1 MSDEY
6 REYTK
11 NEIARLSSP
20 ERLAERRR
28 DLAINTKRLSSLK
41 TKFESGGTDLKTQQ
55 EFSDSMKFYSQL
67 ADDIDDE
74 TELGKD
80 GFRMKLEEAWAY
92 ASYHFNPAFVPV
104 YMINICLDMAGIM
117 KDAIALMIEN
127 LKPRPKEPK
136 ERDPN
141 EKFFGIGKE
150 QRGKSK
156 SKTFEQEGHGKVHRK
171 DVELTKRSIDSRYF
185 DTMKKQQ
192 KQETDAAKAWGDR
205 VANSETQRAG
215 IFSAKHGKG
224 GASKSGWGEASEFW
238 ADAPTNGK

>member
-20 ERLAERRR
+20 ERLAERKR

-55 EFSDSMKFYSQL
+55 EFSDSMKFYNQL
-67 ADDIDDE
+67 AGELDE
-74 TELGKD
+74 EFGYGKD
-80 GFRMKLEEAWAY
+80 GFRVKLEEAWAY

-117 KDAIALMIEN
+117 KDAILLMIEN

-150 QRGKSK
+150 QRGKSR
-156 SKTFEQEGHGKVHRK
+156 SKTFEQEGHGKVYRR

-192 KQETDAAKAWGDR
+192 EQEEKAAKAWGDA
-205 VANSETQRAG
+205 VNESKTNWAG
-215 IFSAKHGKG
+215 IFAAREGKG
-224 GASKSGWGEASEFW
+224 KGSKTEWGEANEFW
-238 ADAPTNGK
+238 NDAPTNSK